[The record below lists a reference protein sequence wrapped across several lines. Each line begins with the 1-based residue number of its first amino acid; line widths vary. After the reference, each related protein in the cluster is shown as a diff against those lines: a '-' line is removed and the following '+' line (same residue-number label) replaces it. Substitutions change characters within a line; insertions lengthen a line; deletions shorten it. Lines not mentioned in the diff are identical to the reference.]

1 MNVCIIN
8 CGKDRNMSRLEEV
21 SKGLSRGLESQGH
34 MVTILNAYTDNDKR
48 LSYYDFIIVGTESVG
63 LLSAKTPE
71 VLAKFLRE
79 VPGAAGKRSFVF
91 NLKSPRCARQ
101 LCFAMKDMER
111 EGMFVTN
118 SGTLKNA
125 SEAEAVGK
133 RLQINRN

>member
-8 CGKDRNMSRLEEV
+8 CGKDRNASKLIEV
-21 SKGLSRGLESQGH
+21 SKGLSKGLESQGH
-34 MVTILNAYTDNDKR
+34 MVTILDAYTDNDKR
-48 LSYYDFIIVGTESVG
+48 LSYYDYIIVGTESVG

-91 NLKSPRCARQ
+91 NLKSPRCAKQ
-101 LCFAMKDMER
+101 LCIAMKDMER